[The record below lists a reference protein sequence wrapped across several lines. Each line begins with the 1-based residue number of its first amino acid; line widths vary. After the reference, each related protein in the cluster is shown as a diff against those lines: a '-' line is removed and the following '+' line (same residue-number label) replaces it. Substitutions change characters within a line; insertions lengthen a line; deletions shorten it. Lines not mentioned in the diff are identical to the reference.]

1 VTVPNIVP
9 HDVQVDHI
17 VPRDVAPSP
26 LAKMPEER
34 VFVGTPGWRDAVV
47 RGRILRPDGRGF
59 VMLTDMG
66 EQSFS
71 PAKIAPGGKIE
82 PDPSLKDD
90 VSAALGALAFCR
102 QTPIGVFRCT
112 ALGHDGRE
120 VVIPELPIGAPL

>member
-1 VTVPNIVP
+1 VLAERMLA
-9 HDVQVDHI
+9 
-17 VPRDVAPSP
+17 RDVAPSP
-26 LAKMPEER
+26 LAKTPEER

-47 RGRILRPDGRGF
+47 RGGIPRPDGRGF
-59 VMLTDMG
+59 VMLTDTG

-102 QTPIGVFRCT
+102 QTPIGVFRCM
-112 ALGHDGRE
+112 GHDGRE
-120 VVIPELPIGAPL
+120 AVIPEIPIGAPL